1 MRTIWSTV
9 ATAAVISATV
19 GILGVLP
26 AGDALAQTRPAL
38 VRDVDQPARQPV
50 VIRKFTIASI
60 FESVY
65 TVPAGKRFVLEHV
78 NCTSLGDEMYVGIF
92 AGSLSHAN
100 IVYSVPVINLS
111 GTVLVADG
119 ATRIYFEPGSVLN
132 LRMFVTNGTTC
143 TLSGHTMD
151 VSA

>member
-1 MRTIWSTV
+1 MKTMWSMV
-9 ATAAVISATV
+9 ATATVISASV

-26 AGDALAQTRPAL
+26 AGDAFAQTRPAL

-50 VIRKFTIASI
+50 VIRKFTSASI
-60 FESVY
+60 FEAVY
-65 TVPAGKRFVLEHV
+65 TVPASKRFVLEHMS
-78 NCTSLGDEMYVGIF
+78 CTSLDDQLYAGIF
-92 AGSLSHAN
+92 AGALSHAN
-100 IVYSVPVINLS
+100 IVYSVPVINVS

-132 LRMFVTNGTTC
+132 LRIFVNEPTTC
-143 TLSGHTMD
+143 TLSGHTID